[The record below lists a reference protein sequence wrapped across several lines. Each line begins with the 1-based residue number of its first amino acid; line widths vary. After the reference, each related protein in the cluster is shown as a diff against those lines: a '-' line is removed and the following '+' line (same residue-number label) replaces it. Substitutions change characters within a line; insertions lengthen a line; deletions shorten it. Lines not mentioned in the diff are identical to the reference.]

1 VWPDDVD
8 EWEVGP
14 SVVVDIFAGTCTVA
28 EALAGMQKGAEYP
41 ATFVGLD
48 YSHHYLADLARER
61 LGLKALAAWE
71 NGIAG
76 GDGNE
81 ALRALATEVDE
92 LGAAQVVMG
101 LS

>member
-14 SVVVDIFAGTCTVA
+14 SVVADIFAGTCTVA

-48 YSHHYLADLARER
+48 YSHHYLADLACKR

-71 NGIAG
+71 QGIDG

-81 ALRALATEVDE
+81 ALRALAAEAGE
-92 LGAAQVVMG
+92 QAQAVM
-101 LS
+101 LSG